1 MFKLRPQFPRYTC
14 TYDPD
19 IVLNHYD
26 SLPENRFLLLEE
38 LTKKLTLLL
47 ALLHATRTQ
56 TLQHI
61 NVDYIHFNKEN
72 NYVCIYI
79 PSILKST
86 TPTFHQKPLELS
98 AFPENVKLCP
108 VNCLNEYLNRTELI
122 RENLPKKTTEKN
134 NPRLLLLSY
143 RHPHLPVGQSTIARY
158 CRSALEQ
165 CGIDIKTFSA
175 HSTRHS
181 STSKAEG
188 LGVTTKELCRAAG
201 WRSDSSFRRHYKMP
215 LKGKRM
221 SDTLLRQSIPTNN

>member
-1 MFKLRPQFPRYTC
+1 MVLQPSDATHSQAMDFMLHLFNQGSRIGILRVVRSALSAFLPQVNGQTFGKSPEVSRVLRGMFKLRPQFPRYTC

-38 LTKKLTLLL
+38 LTKKLTVLL

-86 TPTFHQKPLELS
+86 TRLLEL
-98 AFPENVKLCP
+98 
-108 VNCLNEYLNRTELI
+108 
-122 RENLPKKTTEKN
+122 
-134 NPRLLLLSY
+134 
-143 RHPHLPVGQSTIARY
+143 
-158 CRSALEQ
+158 
-165 CGIDIKTFSA
+165 GIYIF
-175 HSTRHS
+175 
-181 STSKAEG
+181 
-188 LGVTTKELCRAAG
+188 VF
-201 WRSDSSFRRHYKMP
+201 W
-215 LKGKRM
+215 
-221 SDTLLRQSIPTNN
+221 